1 MGLTVIDQS
10 EPLVVRMVS
19 REDAGAVAEL
29 SGQLGYETSAEA
41 MAERIGIVAG
51 HPESQIV
58 FVACLRG
65 ELVGWIEASISHH
78 LQSPAYSLIGG
89 LVVRQ
94 EVVCRGGEMEQR
106 KRRDGGAGDV
116 SSVARGRAQVLSSPR
131 VRADQNLSGIRKGAL
146 VGARLRPR
154 VFSRRAIRIEL
165 CRFIK

>member
-78 LQSPAYSLIGG
+78 LQSPAYSLISG
-89 LVVRQ
+89 LVVRDGVRSLGTGRRLCA
-94 EVVCRGGEMEQR
+94 EVERWSREKGVMVVRVTSRASRGDAHRFYLREGFEQI
-106 KRRDGGAGDV
+106 KTSAV
-116 SSVARGRAQVLSSPR
+116 FEKVLS
-131 VRADQNLSGIRKGAL
+131 
-146 VGARLRPR
+146 
-154 VFSRRAIRIEL
+154 
-165 CRFIK
+165 